1 MRYMLFSA
9 LVFCASLPTVP
20 TASAQVPAAPT
31 VAEPPVVA
39 PAPASTPAPAPQTVQ
54 TNYITIARD
63 TPVSLMAINEVST
76 AKAVAGTRFKL
87 RVNEAIMVDG
97 KIIVPV
103 GTPAVGE
110 VLSAQDSGGLGKS
123 GVMSAKLLHIS
134 LGDALIPLEGDK
146 NAKGTGAGSAGVAV
160 IFAGVAG
167 LFHRG
172 NNAKI
177 KAGELLSGFVSED
190 VTLDL
195 DAKPVKRIAANAG
208 QVTP

>member
-9 LVFCASLPTVP
+9 LAFCAIPS
-20 TASAQVPAAPT
+20 TAYAQVAAVPP

-39 PAPASTPAPAPQTVQ
+39 PAAAPAPQTVQ
-54 TNYITIARD
+54 TNYITIPRD

-87 RVNEAIMVDG
+87 RVNEAITING

-103 GTPAVGE
+103 GTPASGE

-134 LGDALIPLEGDK
+134 LGDVEIPLEGDK

-177 KAGELLSGFVSED
+177 KAGELLSGFVRED

-195 DAKPVKRIAANAG
+195 DAKPVKRITANAG